1 MLKIYKSA
9 LYRITIYDVV
19 RLLIRFGN
27 ITIMFTNHR
36 TTPLRS

>member
-9 LYRITIYDVV
+9 LYRIKINDVV

-27 ITIMFTNHR
+27 IIIIFTNHR

>member
-9 LYRITIYDVV
+9 LYRIQINDVV
-19 RLLIRFGN
+19 RLLIRLGN
-27 ITIMFTNHR
+27 IIIIFTNHR